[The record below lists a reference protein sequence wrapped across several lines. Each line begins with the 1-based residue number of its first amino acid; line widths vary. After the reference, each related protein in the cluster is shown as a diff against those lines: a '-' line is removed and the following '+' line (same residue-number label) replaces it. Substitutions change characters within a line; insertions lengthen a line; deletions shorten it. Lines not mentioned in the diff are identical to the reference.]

1 MGSSQQAAEDGET
14 RKAELQSLT
23 EQLEEQR
30 KLTSQAEQ
38 AIATYKVHA
47 MLCYAMLCH
56 AMLCYAMPC
65 YAMLCHAM
73 LCYAMLCYATLRYA
87 TLRYAT
93 LRYAMQI
100 PQHVC
105 QASILSNDKQ
115 L

>member
-1 MGSSQQAAEDGET
+1 MGSSQQAAEDGEA

-47 MLCYAMLCH
+47 MLCYAMP
-56 AMLCYAMPC
+56 CYAMPC
-65 YAMLCHAM
+65 HAM
-73 LCYAMLCYATLRYA
+73 VCYAMPCYATLRYA

-93 LRYAMQI
+93 QI
-100 PQHVC
+100 PRHVC